1 MPPHISD
8 LFRSMHFATRSPP
21 AAGGRK
27 KKKKSRNYLKTQNG
41 SVDGS
46 RALKRTLSKPA
57 GNCRGARAD
66 GSSPGA
72 GRRHRVLTRP
82 RERRPLSPA
91 PDSLVRHLRFQ
102 TNNPEREAAAAGSSP
117 APLAEPAAAAAH
129 KRVSVCPGRNRTP
142 TAAFACAT
150 RAHGVWVRPL
160 RRSSGKSKLSSPLHK
175 KKKERERKNKDR
187 LIKEPR
193 LP

>member
-57 GNCRGARAD
+57 GNCRGARAHS
-66 GSSPGA
+66 SSPGA
-72 GRRHRVLTRP
+72 GRRHRALMRP

-91 PDSLVRHLRFQ
+91 SDSLVCHLRFQ

-129 KRVSVCPGRNRTP
+129 KRVSVFLGRIARRQQHSRVQ
-142 TAAFACAT
+142 
-150 RAHGVWVRPL
+150 RAHTGFGSVPFVVPAERAIFPHL
-160 RRSSGKSKLSSPLHK
+160 YIK
-175 KKKERERKNKDR
+175 KKKRERKNKDR